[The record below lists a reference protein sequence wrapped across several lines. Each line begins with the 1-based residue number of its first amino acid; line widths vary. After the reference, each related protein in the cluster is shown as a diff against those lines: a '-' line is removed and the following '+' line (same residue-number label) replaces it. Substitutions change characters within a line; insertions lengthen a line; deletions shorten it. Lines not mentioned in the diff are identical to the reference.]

1 MTRTSAISKPGS
13 CLAVPSKPYI
23 SNLSPKG
30 YHNAWETMV
39 HTTAVYQSSH
49 SMNFSNTST
58 CMMEN
63 GREDCTGAGASW
75 IYQGG
80 GPGLS
85 KIRVSLQSTTFPG
98 AAPGCPYRV
107 LLFAGPT
114 KREAWGLGYHPRPG
128 PLAEVE
134 KAGGPGLRPTKQACH
149 PTGLSYKGVLTECY
163 FLRGAEGV
171 SLQSTTF
178 CRPGFG
184 RPPSPPVDSGCERP
198 SVLAAARGGVVL
210 SVRTLTCLR
219 RSNSMAICEKS
230 VPRVRFWKVRIANA
244 TTATP
249 TFTNAAQMSLGPRA
263 AEFT

>member
-1 MTRTSAISKPGS
+1 MTWQNLVLPARHRFEKTLRSVCRWQAFQQYVGDEYYFSWCGS
-13 CLAVPSKPYI
+13 
-23 SNLSPKG
+23 G
-30 YHNAWETMV
+30 
-39 HTTAVYQSSH
+39 
-49 SMNFSNTST
+49 
-58 CMMEN
+58 
-63 GREDCTGAGASW
+63 
-75 IYQGG
+75 
-80 GPGLS
+80 
-85 KIRVSLQSTTFPG
+85 VSLQSTTF
-98 AAPGCPYRV
+98 CR
-107 LLFAGPT
+107 T
-114 KREAWGLGYHPRPG
+114 HQTRGLGPGVPPQARPPG
-128 PLAEVE
+128 GGGDRGEFAQVE